1 MKSATWKDL
10 LGLNDVRHFLTG
22 AVLLSSLVVF
32 ATACLAYLL
41 HNDFL
46 ERKYTVY
53 ALFED
58 ATGMTRGAKVLLN
71 GVQIGTVKNVRL
83 TPDARVVLA
92 LDLQLKYRTLI
103 RRNSA
108 AYFKRDRN
116 LVSDRVLNI
125 EKGDP
130 RSPVLGA
137 NDTLFLGPPQDIETA
152 LGSLASLTTQ
162 FRATLVRVDS
172 LLELVTD
179 THTTIGAVLVKDDL
193 YRRTMR
199 AVASIDQAAVRG
211 DRTIERL
218 DKVGGV
224 IESGVPHLFAQAD
237 SLATTLQGTARNTDT
252 MSRVGL
258 HLLRRSDTLIDQA
271 KGIAADGSHLV
282 ERGNDMLDAAGKHW
296 LVGRI
301 VGGGKK
307 PPPRTTCPDTAR
319 KN

>member
-1 MKSATWKDL
+1 MKNATWKDL
-10 LGLNDVRHFLTG
+10 LGLKDVRNFLTG
-22 AVLLSSLVVF
+22 AVLLSSLIVF
-32 ATACLAYLL
+32 STASVAYLL

-58 ATGMTRGAKVLLN
+58 ATGMSRGAKVLLN
-71 GVQIGTVKNVRL
+71 GVQIGSVKAVRL
-83 TPDARVVLA
+83 TSDARVVLV
-92 LDLQLKYRTLI
+92 LDLQLKYQSLI

-130 RSPVLGA
+130 RSPVLLTG
-137 NDTLFLGPPQDIETA
+137 DTLVLGPPQDIETA

-162 FRATLVRVDS
+162 FRNTLVRVDS

-179 THTTIGAVLVKDDL
+179 TNTTIGAVLVKDDL
-193 YRRTMR
+193 YRRTLR
-199 AVASIDQAAVRG
+199 TVESIDRAAIRG
-211 DRTIERL
+211 DRTIQRIDQL
-218 DKVGGV
+218 GGV
-224 IESGVPHLFAQAD
+224 VEKGVPRLFEQSD
-237 SLATTLQGTARNTDT
+237 SLASTLQRTASNADT

-258 HLLRRSDTLIDQA
+258 HLIRRGDTVIDQVQAITANGGNLID
-271 KGIAADGSHLV
+271 
-282 ERGNDMLDAAGKHW
+282 RGQGMLDAAGNHW

-307 PPPRTTCPDTAR
+307 PPPSPRCTDSA

>member
-10 LGLNDVRHFLTG
+10 LGLKDVRNFLTG
-22 AVLLSSLVVF
+22 AVLLTSLVVF
-32 ATACLAYLL
+32 STASVAYLL

-58 ATGMTRGAKVLLN
+58 ATGMSRGAKVLLN
-71 GVQIGTVKNVRL
+71 GVQIGSVKAVRL
-83 TPDARVVLA
+83 TPDARVVLV
-92 LDLQLKYRTLI
+92 LDLQFKYQSLI

-125 EKGDP
+125 EQGDP
-130 RSPVLGA
+130 RDPMLQTG
-137 NDTLFLGPPQDIETA
+137 DTLVLGPPQDIETA

-162 FRATLVRVDS
+162 FRNTLTRVDS
-172 LLELVTD
+172 LLRLVTD

-193 YRRTMR
+193 YRRTLR
-199 AVASIDQAAVRG
+199 TVESIDRAAIRG
-211 DRTIERL
+211 DRTIQRVDKLGAVVER
-218 DKVGGV
+218 
-224 IESGVPHLFAQAD
+224 GVPRLFEQSD
-237 SLATTLQGTARNTDT
+237 SLASTLQRTASNTDT

-258 HLLRRSDTLIDQA
+258 HLIRRGDTLLDQVQAVTANGGDLID
-271 KGIAADGSHLV
+271 
-282 ERGNDMLDAAGKHW
+282 RGQGMMDAAGKHW
-296 LVGRI
+296 LVGKV
-301 VGGGKK
+301 VGGAKK
-307 PPPRTTCPDTAR
+307 PPPAPACKDSA